1 MNKKTIQRV
10 SFGLVM
16 VGLLFIMSGVLVEF
30 FRTSIPFPV
39 STWVVVGFFVSGL
52 VLIIGSVVWAE
63 QAMSG

>member
-30 FRTSIPFPV
+30 FRTSIPFAV
-39 STWVVVGFFVSGL
+39 STWVVVGLFVSGL
-52 VLIIGSVVWAE
+52 VLIIGSVFWAE
-63 QAMSG
+63 DAIND